1 MVKHGRSHRR
11 VVAENDGQQERDE
24 DGYTKEERK
33 RLARENARATYPP
46 LLLYL
51 FYLCIKY
58 AFMNFEPFQT
68 ISDLQENVKT
78 FLVGMAFALS
88 GLVLCPSMPR
98 NITERQTIANGLLPS
113 VMYRN

>member
-1 MVKHGRSHRR
+1 M
-11 VVAENDGQQERDE
+11 AENDGQQERDE

-33 RLARENARATYPP
+33 ALARENARATYPP

-51 FYLCIKY
+51 FYLCVKY

-78 FLVGMAFALS
+78 FLVGMSPACVSYFHFGTTTPCTSSTS
-88 GLVLCPSMPR
+88 GLTS
-98 NITERQTIANGLLPS
+98 
-113 VMYRN
+113 